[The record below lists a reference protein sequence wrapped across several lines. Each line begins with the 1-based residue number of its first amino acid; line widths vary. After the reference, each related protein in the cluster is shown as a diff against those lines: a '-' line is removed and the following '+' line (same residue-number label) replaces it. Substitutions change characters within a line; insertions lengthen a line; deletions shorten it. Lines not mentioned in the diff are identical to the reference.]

1 MQSKWPIRYIAA
13 VGTIALAGAQNPD
26 TLFVGNAAAQAN
38 NPIVMKLSTSTLND
52 NQHEWMRRFAAVVEK
67 NSNGRIKAEIYPAS
81 QLGSIPRQI
90 EGTQFGAIQAWVGPP
105 EFLIGVDQRFEILG
119 APGLFQTED
128 QAIKTV
134 ADADFAKAF
143 LALGSNKGLVGAS
156 LFFSGGPAALAMRAP
171 FRALEDLKGKKIRI
185 LASQFQLEQI
195 RRLGATGVAMTLSDV
210 LPAIQQGALDGAM
223 SALQVMVALQYYD
236 SAKYV
241 TETGHAYVFS
251 VAMLNKKW
259 LEGLP
264 PDLQA
269 TVMSASK
276 QVDAE
281 SAPWVRAFIAQQRKT
296 WVDKGGELITL
307 STADHAELM
316 QKMRPIGDDIVGTK
330 PELKPVWDML
340 KATAVRS
347 LAAGYTAAPTAA
359 APSASVASSSVD
371 ATLPPVPSPSAVQQ
385 PQRAP
390 PVMVTQV
397 PSTATVR
404 DVRVAL
410 VVGNANYRA
419 VPKLLNPARDAG
431 VVAESLRR
439 VGFKTVQLSN
449 DLSRDGMIAALRA
462 FEREAEVADWAVV
475 YYAGHGIEVGGV
487 NYLVPVDAALKAD
500 KDVQDEAVPMER
512 VLSAIESAKKLR
524 LVILDACRDNPFV
537 TNMSRSLTSRS
548 IGRGLARIEPE
559 GGVLVAYA
567 AKHGQVALDGD
578 GGNSPFVAALVKRLD
593 TPGLDISLLFRLV
606 RDDVLAATGRQQEPF
621 VYGSLPGEVLSFRPQ

>member
-13 VGTIALAGAQNPD
+13 VATIALAGAQNPD
-26 TLFVGNAAAQAN
+26 TLFVGSAAAQAN

-52 NQHEWMRRFAAVVEK
+52 TQHEWMRRFAAVVEK

-81 QLGSIPRQI
+81 QLGSIARQI

-105 EFLIGVDQRFEILG
+105 EFLVGVDQRFEILG
-119 APGLFQTED
+119 APGLFQTEE

-143 LALGSNKGLVGAS
+143 LALGSSKGLVGAS
-156 LFFSGGPAALAMRAP
+156 LFLSGGPVAFAMRAP
-171 FRALEDLKGKKIRI
+171 VRALEDLKGKKIRI

-195 RRLGATGVAMTLSDV
+195 RRLGATGVAMTLGDV
-210 LPAIQQGALDGAM
+210 LPAIQQGSLDGAM
-223 SALQVMVALQYYD
+223 SALQIMVALQYHD
-236 SAKYV
+236 SAKYI

-269 TVMSASK
+269 TVMSAGK

-281 SAPWVRAFIAQQRKT
+281 AAPWVRAFIAQQRRT
-296 WVDKGGELITL
+296 WVDKGGELIAL

-316 QKMRPIGDDIVGTK
+316 QKMRPIGDDIIGAK

-347 LAAGYTAAPTAA
+347 LSVGYTAAPPPTAA
-359 APSASVASSSVD
+359 TPSVPVASSSVV
-371 ATLPPVPSPSAVQQ
+371 ASVPSPSVVQQ
-385 PQRAP
+385 PQHAP
-390 PVMVTQV
+390 PVVVTQV
-397 PSTATVR
+397 PSAATVR

-410 VVGNANYRA
+410 VMGNANYHA
-419 VPKLLNPARDAG
+419 VPKLLNPQRDAS

-439 VGFKTVQLSN
+439 LGFKTVQLSN
-449 DLSRDGMIAALRA
+449 DLSRDGIIAALRA
-462 FEREAEVADWAVV
+462 FEREVEVADWAVV